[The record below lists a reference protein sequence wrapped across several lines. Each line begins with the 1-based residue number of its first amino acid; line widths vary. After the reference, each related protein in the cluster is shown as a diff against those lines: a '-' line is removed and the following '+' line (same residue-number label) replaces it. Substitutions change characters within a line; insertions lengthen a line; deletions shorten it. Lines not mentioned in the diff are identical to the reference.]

1 MFIDLTLFMVFLAST
16 FVLWYRVSL
25 KIPQVVAIPD
35 QVITERLHEDSAKL
49 RLFILHIKTYYR
61 EGQYKPYLWN
71 FLLKT
76 LYRLHLVLLKTDNVL
91 GSYLKSI
98 RAKAEKEGIL
108 VVKLNGLPVPP
119 GNGSAK
125 DSEYWQKLQDQ
136 TATTPAIS
144 KHTRIEEVKKR

>member
-1 MFIDLTLFMVFLAST
+1 MFINLTLFVIFLAST

-35 QVITERLHEDSAKL
+35 QVITERLHEDSAKA
-49 RLFILHIKTYYR
+49 RLFILQLKTYYR

-71 FLLKT
+71 FLLKS
-76 LYRLHLVLLKTDNVL
+76 LYRLHLVLLKTDNAVVL
-91 GSYLKSI
+91 YLKSV
-98 RAKAEKEGIL
+98 RTKAESEGIA
-108 VVKLNGLPVPP
+108 VVKLN

-125 DSEYWQKLQDQ
+125 DHEYWQKLQDQ
-136 TATTPAIS
+136 AAAAPAIS